1 MLYLIVIV
9 LGAVLGILAKGRISN
24 ILDLKFEK
32 LWLLLIAVFIQISIR
47 VLALNGLIDAAK
59 YSLVTQGVAFSL
71 LLIVVWYNK
80 RLLGVLVIG
89 IGSFANMLVM
99 MLNGG
104 LMPVSRRLLEE
115 NEALSGGVELIK
127 NASDGKHILIN
138 EATKLT
144 VLSDIIEMPP
154 FLGWLM
160 PIVSIGD
167 LIIAVGVFLLV
178 FFAVKGS
185 KVKC

>member
-9 LGAVLGILAKGRISN
+9 LGAVLGMLAKGRISN
-24 ILDLKFEK
+24 VLELKIEK
-32 LWLLLIAVFIQISIR
+32 LWLLLIAVFIQIAIR
-47 VLALNGLIDAAK
+47 GLALKGLVDAAK
-59 YSLVTQGVAFSL
+59 YSLITQGISFFL
-71 LLIVVWYNK
+71 LLIVLWYNK

-89 IGSFANMLVM
+89 LGSLANMLVM

-104 LMPVSRRLLEE
+104 LMPISGQLLKEYE
-115 NEALSGGVELIK
+115 TFSWGMELL
-127 NASDGKHILIN
+127 NNGSDGRHILIN
-138 EATKLT
+138 EGTKLT
-144 VLSDIIEMPP
+144 ILSDIIKMPP

-167 LIIAVGVFLLV
+167 LIIAVGIFLLV

-185 KVKC
+185 KVN